1 MIIKTTHIST
11 RLIIILTAIVLLL
24 PSAIKFTHALNHHEH
39 EVCLEK
45 GQTHFHTVDI
55 DCDYYKFKLNTSFY
69 FKINVPQVQKNL
81 NVNVLKLPYYS
92 FLKSHQQLTSQLRG
106 PPFLV

>member
-1 MIIKTTHIST
+1 MISKTTHIST
-11 RLIIILTAIVLLL
+11 RCIIILIATLLLL
-24 PSAIKFTHALNHHEH
+24 PSAVKFTHALSHHEH

-45 GQTHFHTVDI
+45 GQTHFHKVDI
-55 DCDYYKFKLNTSFY
+55 DCDFYKFKLNKSFY
-69 FKINVPQVQKNL
+69 FKIDVPQVQKSL
-81 NVNVLKLPYYS
+81 NVNVLILPYYS